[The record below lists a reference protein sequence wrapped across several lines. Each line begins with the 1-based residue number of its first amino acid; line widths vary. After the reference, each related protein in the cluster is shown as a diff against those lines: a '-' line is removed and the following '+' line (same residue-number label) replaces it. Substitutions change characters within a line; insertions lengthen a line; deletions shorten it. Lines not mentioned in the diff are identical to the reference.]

1 MVLKLK
7 QFRIKAGMT
16 QTKLAKA
23 VGVSQPNYQRWEAG
37 VAPVPEDKL
46 IKLAQVLQVSPEA
59 LRGRHPPINA
69 GFYDEFRGEDLN
81 YYGEVA
87 IHFSGGGKPLLLS
100 ITDGAFSRLHRDL
113 QYSQKFVI
121 VESLSNQTV
130 VIRTSTIADLY
141 FSSEA
146 YDDYGPEN
154 NNYDDHTL
162 LQMPDA
168 RDWEIVAALCHRDEC
183 ALDDYASDDVRRV
196 SEAIM
201 ITDEQYKKLVADGV
215 IDPEKLEKEQRRN
228 EKETSRIFD
237 LASKIKYQL
246 SNGQQ
251 RNIPTLDAEITYEA
265 FSQLVEFDGEG
276 EDFIILPIEGVHR
289 TIFINIAALDYVTLP
304 THIMEQGRLE
314 REGKILDRT
323 I

>member
-1 MVLKLK
+1 MALKLK

-16 QTKLAKA
+16 QAKLAKA
-23 VGVSQPNYQRWEAG
+23 VGVSQPNYQRWEAR

-69 GFYDEFRGEDLN
+69 GFYDEFCGEDLN

-87 IHFSGGGKPLLLS
+87 IHFSGAGEPLLLS

-113 QYSQKFVI
+113 QCSQNFVK

-130 VIRTSTIADLY
+130 FIRTDKIADLY

-146 YDDYGPEN
+146 YDNYGPEN
-154 NNYDDHTL
+154 HNYDDHIL
-162 LQMPDA
+162 LQMPDT
-168 RDWEIVAALCHRDEC
+168 RDWEIVEALCHGDEC

-196 SEAIM
+196 SDAIM
-201 ITDEQYKKLVADGV
+201 ITDEQYKKLAVGGV
-215 IDPEKLEKEQRRN
+215 IDPEKLAAEQRKN
-228 EKETSRIFD
+228 EKEIVRIFD

-251 RNIPTLDAEITYEA
+251 RDISASGAEVIYEA
-265 FSQLVEFDGEG
+265 FSRLEEFDGEG
-276 EDFIILPIEGVHR
+276 KDFIILPIEGAHR
-289 TIFINIAALDYVTLP
+289 TIFINIAVLDYVALP

-314 REGKILDRT
+314 REGKVLDEG

>member
-1 MVLKLK
+1 MALKLK

-16 QTKLAKA
+16 QAKLAKA
-23 VGVSQPNYQRWEAG
+23 VGVSQPNYQRWEVG

-59 LRGRHPPINA
+59 LRGRHAPINA
-69 GFYDEFRGEDLN
+69 GFYDEFCGEDLN

-100 ITDGAFSRLHRDL
+100 ITDGVFSRLHRDL
-113 QYSQKFVI
+113 QCNQKFVT

-130 VIRTSTIADLY
+130 VIRTSAIADLY

-154 NNYDDHTL
+154 NNYDDHVL

-168 RDWEIVAALCHRDEC
+168 RDWEIVEALCHGDEC

-201 ITDEQYKKLVADGV
+201 ITDEQYQKLMVDG
-215 IDPEKLEKEQRRN
+215 IINPEKLEIEQRKN
-228 EKETSRIFD
+228 EKKTLRIFD
-237 LASKIKYQL
+237 LASKIQYQL

-251 RNIPTLDAEITYEA
+251 RNIPALDAEVIYEA

-276 EDFIILPIEGVHR
+276 EDFITLPIEGAHR
-289 TIFINIAALDYVTLP
+289 TIFINIAALDYVALP
-304 THIMEQGRLE
+304 AHIMEQGRLE
-314 REGKILDRT
+314 GEGKMLDES